1 MLGLFHC
8 KAGRSATLSSA
19 RENRMVRPLCN
30 HGHAR
35 GFQLWH
41 ATMPSGRLPDPVL
54 PPCLPVAARPAALHP
69 QRACHRA
76 LSAFWL
82 GGFGALANQNGRQK
96 VPRCRPGILVR
107 KIGNG
112 PPRAGRPANLQRA
125 VHERRHHIVRRAPNE
140 GPTLLR
146 RPALRLLF
154 PPFLIGLPTAHLI
167 VLCMQSIF
175 GMGTTTRGRC

>member
-8 KAGRSATLSSA
+8 NAGRSATLSSA
-19 RENRMVRPLCN
+19 RENIMIGPLRN
-30 HGHAR
+30 HGRAR

-54 PPCLPVAARPAALHP
+54 APCLPVAARPVALHP

-76 LSAFWL
+76 PSAFWL

-112 PPRAGRPANLQRA
+112 PPRACRPANLQRA
-125 VHERRHHIVRRAPNE
+125 GQERRHHPVRQA
-140 GPTLLR
+140 PTLGVRVYSCAER
-146 RPALRLLF
+146 RL
-154 PPFLIGLPTAHLI
+154 
-167 VLCMQSIF
+167 
-175 GMGTTTRGRC
+175 